1 MEMVEVKVRLPK
13 ELVKLVKAP
22 DTALEQ
28 TLWQKIVLELYRE
41 EAISFGKAS
50 ELLGLTKWEFADAL
64 KEKNIPLAYREDDLE
79 EDLQTLKDL
88 HLW

>member
-13 ELVKLVKAP
+13 ELVKLVKKP

-50 ELLGLTKWEFADAL
+50 ELLGLTKWEFADVV

-79 EDLQTLKDL
+79 EDLQILKDL